1 MRRTRTIAAMAAV
14 GLLSAAIGWSP
25 AGADESTPG
34 DSYAPIEGSTP
45 SDGFTSF
52 EARATAEGFR
62 FTFGAPGFVA
72 VDTFIDGGGPV
83 ASSVLDGLGNSQSFA
98 SLPYPS
104 DNAISGPGLIAG
116 LTGLPSPPTYPF
128 YVNSSYP
135 TEEKAEFAGP
145 GINLQAL
152 SAEAATEGTAT
163 SGGGGG
169 GSAIGATNAHTTS
182 KRDAGAIIAEAVVTA
197 DMINIGDTLKIASG
211 KVSAKMS
218 RSTTGDPV
226 KASSFKLDGVSI
238 GGQGVGFNE
247 KGFVF
252 AGSGAPIP
260 PENPLMDALR
270 QAGIDV
276 RYLAATSDDSGIISP
291 GLVITQKAQFP
302 GSPVM
307 IFTYVLGRA
316 RANVTAN

>member
-1 MRRTRTIAAMAAV
+1 MGRIRTIAALAVVSLISVVAA
-14 GLLSAAIGWSP
+14 AWSP
-25 AGADESTPG
+25 AGADE
-34 DSYAPIEGSTP
+34 YAPIEGSAP
-45 SDGFTSF
+45 ADGFTSF
-52 EARATAEGFR
+52 EGRAIAEGFR

-116 LTGLPSPPTYPF
+116 LTGLPSPPSYPF

-135 TEEKAEFAGP
+135 TQEKAEYAGP

-152 SAEAATEGTAT
+152 SAEPATEGTAT

-169 GSAIGATNAHTTS
+169 GSAIGATSAHTS
-182 KRDAGAIIAEAVVTA
+182 SRREGGAIIAEAVVTA
-197 DMINIGDTLKIASG
+197 DMINIADTLKIASG
-211 KVSAKMS
+211 KVSAMMS
-218 RSTTGDPV
+218 RSGTGDPV

-238 GGQGVGFNE
+238 AGQGVGFNE
-247 KGFVF
+247 TGFVF

-276 RYLAATSDDSGIISP
+276 RYLAATSDDNGIISP
-291 GLVITQKAQFP
+291 GVVITQKAQFP

>member
-1 MRRTRTIAAMAAV
+1 MQRRIRTIAALSVV
-14 GLLSAAIGWSP
+14 GLMSAATGWTP
-25 AGADESTPG
+25 AGADDYGPS
-34 DSYAPIEGSTP
+34 EGYTSP
-45 SDGFTSF
+45 SDQLTSF
-52 EARATAEGFR
+52 EARAQAEGFR

-83 ASSVLDGLGNSQSFA
+83 ANSVLDGLGNSQSFA

-116 LTGLPSPPTYPF
+116 LTGLPSPPPYPF

-135 TEEKAEFAGP
+135 TQEKGEYAAP
-145 GINLQAL
+145 GINLVAK
-152 SAEAATEGTAT
+152 SAEAATEGTAS

-169 GSAIGATNAHTTS
+169 GSSIGATSAHTSSTKDGGS
-182 KRDAGAIIAEAVVTA
+182 IVAEAVVTA
-197 DMINIGDTLKIASG
+197 DMINIGDTLKILSG

-218 RSTTGDPV
+218 RSSTGDPV

-238 GGQGVGFNE
+238 SGQAVGFNE

-260 PENPLMDALR
+260 ADNPLMEALR
-270 QAGIDV
+270 QGGIDV
-276 RYLAATSDDSGIISP
+276 RYLAATTDDNGIVSP

-316 RANVTAN
+316 RANVTAS

>member
-1 MRRTRTIAAMAAV
+1 MGRIRTIAALAV
-14 GLLSAAIGWSP
+14 VSLISVATAWSP
-25 AGADESTPG
+25 AGADEYTPI
-34 DSYAPIEGSTP
+34 DGSAP

-52 EARATAEGFR
+52 EGRAIAEGFR

-83 ASSVLDGLGNSQSFA
+83 ASSTLDGLGNSNSFA

-104 DNAISGPGLIAG
+104 DNAISGPGLVAG
-116 LTGLPSPPTYPF
+116 LTGLPSPPSYPF

-135 TEEKAEFAGP
+135 TQEKAEYAGP
-145 GINLQAL
+145 GITLQAL
-152 SAEAATEGTAT
+152 SSEPATEGTAS

-169 GSAIGATNAHTTS
+169 GSAIGATSAHTS
-182 KRDAGAIIAEAVVTA
+182 SRREAGAIIAEAVVTA
-197 DMINIGDTLKIASG
+197 DMINIADTLKIASG
-211 KVSAKMS
+211 KVSAMMS
-218 RSTTGDPV
+218 RSGTGDPV
-226 KASSFKLDGVSI
+226 KASSFTLDGVSI
-238 GGQGVGFNE
+238 AGQGVGFNE

-276 RYLAATSDDSGIISP
+276 RYLAATSDDNGIISP
-291 GLVITQKAQFP
+291 GVVITQKAQFP

>member
-1 MRRTRTIAAMAAV
+1 MRRIRTIAAMAAV

-25 AGADESTPG
+25 AGADESAPG
-34 DSYAPIEGSTP
+34 DSYAPIEGFTP

-128 YVNSSYP
+128 YVNSSFP
-135 TEEKAEFAGP
+135 TQEKAEYAGP

-182 KRDAGAIIAEAVVTA
+182 KRDAGAVIAEAVVTA
-197 DMINIGDTLKIASG
+197 DMVNIGDTLKIASG
-211 KVSAKMS
+211 KVSAMMS
-218 RSTTGDPV
+218 RSLTGDPV

-260 PENPLMDALR
+260 PDNPLMAALR

-276 RYLAATSDDSGIISP
+276 RYLAATTDDNGIVSP

>member
-1 MRRTRTIAAMAAV
+1 MRRIRTIATLAAV
-14 GLLSAAIGWSP
+14 GLISVATGRGS
-25 AGADESTPG
+25 AGAEATPP
-34 DSYAPIEGSTP
+34 DAEGRRGYCP
-45 SDGFTSF
+45 ADGFTSF
-52 EARATAEGFR
+52 DARATAEGFR

-83 ASSVLDGLGNSQSFA
+83 ANSILDGLGNSQSFA

-104 DNAISGPGLIAG
+104 DNAISGPGLVAG

-135 TEEKAEFAGP
+135 TQEKGEFAGP
-145 GINLQAL
+145 GINLVAL
-152 SAEAATEGTAT
+152 SKEAATEGTAT

-169 GSAIGATNAHTTS
+169 GSAIGATSAHTSST
-182 KRDAGAIIAEAVVTA
+182 KDAGSIVAEAVVTA
-197 DMINIGDTLKIASG
+197 DMINIADTLKIASG

-218 RSTTGDPV
+218 RSGTGDPV

-238 GGQGVGFNE
+238 GGQAVGFNE

-260 PENPLMDALR
+260 PDNPLMEALR
-270 QAGIDV
+270 QGGIDV

-316 RANVTAN
+316 RANVTAS

>member
-1 MRRTRTIAAMAAV
+1 MRRIRTIAALAVV
-14 GLLSAAIGWSP
+14 GLVSTGIGWSP
-25 AGADESTPG
+25 AGAD
-34 DSYAPIEGSTP
+34 D
-45 SDGFTSF
+45 FTSF

-62 FTFGAPGFVA
+62 FSFGAPGFVA

-83 ASSVLDGLGNSQSFA
+83 ANSVLDGLGNSQSFG

-104 DNAISGPGLIAG
+104 DNAISGPGLVAG
-116 LTGLPSPPTYPF
+116 LTGLPSPPPYPF

-135 TEEKAEFAGP
+135 TQEKAEYAGP
-145 GINLQAL
+145 GINLLAT
-152 SAEAATEGTAT
+152 SAEALTEGTAT

-169 GSAIGATNAHTTS
+169 GSAIGATSAHSTA
-182 KRDAGAIIAEAVVTA
+182 KRDAGVILAEAVVTA
-197 DMINIGDTLKIASG
+197 DMINIADTLKIASG
-211 KVSAKMS
+211 KVSATMS
-218 RSTTGDPV
+218 RSGTGEPV

-238 GGQGVGFNE
+238 SGQGVGFNE

-260 PENPLMDALR
+260 PDNPLMDALR

-276 RYLAATSDDSGIISP
+276 RYLAATSDDNGIISP

-302 GSPVM
+302 GSPTM

-316 RANVTAN
+316 RANVTAS